1 MKNRQTALT
10 IAIACTSFVCVSFAP
25 ADARGGGGGGMH
37 GGGVPRADFGGYHG
51 DAPDFHNT
59 MEGRDFN
66 DAGGRGWGDRPG
78 AADRIDSA
86 RVGSRYTGEA
96 ARANEGN
103 VINPLGGGSLFG
115 DGARGTMGRDDTFD
129 WSDRAFDSADM
140 GAATRMASDGGCGRA
155 LGATSFGD
163 MGRAG
168 NFTQRVNPTESS
180 RVGNAVRNSY
190 DRRNLF
196 NNNWWNARHDGWWYP
211 WMDGYAWGY
220 TPWNDLA
227 GWWGVSAD
235 DSNDDYDYGTNITYN
250 NDQVYNNSQP
260 VASAEDYYDQAL
272 DLAQTPMP
280 QPQASLD
287 TDSMTFGPQGLE
299 TPALPPQQSDWKPF
313 GVFSLVQGTQT
324 NSTTMFQLMVNK
336 AGIIRGN
343 YYNALTNT
351 TQPVSGAVDKKT
363 MRAAWTVANNQTV
376 VYDTGVSNLMKPQ
389 SPILV
394 HFGKDKT
401 EQFTLVRLE
410 QPKTTA
416 TTK

>member
-1 MKNRQTALT
+1 M
-10 IAIACTSFVCVSFAP
+10 
-25 ADARGGGGGGMH
+25 RGGGGGMRA
-37 GGGVPRADFGGYHG
+37 GGDFGGYRG
-51 DAPDFHNT
+51 DA
-59 MEGRDFN
+59 GRDF
-66 DAGGRGWGDRPG
+66 GDRG
-78 AADRIDSA
+78 DRGDRDGMSAEDRAISA
-86 RVGSRYTGEA
+86 REGSRYTGEA

-115 DGARGTMGRDDTFD
+115 DGARGEMGRGDTFD
-129 WSDRAFDSADM
+129 WSDHAFDSPDM
-140 GAATRMASDGGCGRA
+140 AAATRMASDGGFGRA
-155 LGATSFGD
+155 LGASNFAD

-168 NFTQRVNPTESS
+168 NFTQRVNPAEST
-180 RVGNAVRNSY
+180 RVGNAVRNNY

-196 NNNWWNARHDGWWYP
+196 NNNWWNNRHDGWWSP

-227 GWWGVSAD
+227 GFWGVSSD
-235 DSNDDYDYGTNITYN
+235 DPGDDYDYGTDITYN
-250 NDQVYNNSQP
+250 NDTVYNGTQSLG
-260 VASAEDYYDQAL
+260 SADQYYDQAL

-287 TDSMTFGPQGLE
+287 ADSMTFGPQGLE
-299 TPALPPQQSDWKPF
+299 TPAVAPQQSDWKPF

-336 AGIIRGN
+336 SGIIRGN

-351 TQPVSGAVDKKT
+351 VQPVSGAVDKKT

-401 EQFTLVRLE
+401 EQWTLVRLE

-416 TTK
+416 PSK